1 MKDERF
7 NFRFSTKD
15 CFSGLDDYLNS
26 PDIEVRRKKL
36 KYDISNMIQTYM
48 FKESNYGIR
57 VRSGRYFEILD
68 NGIFGGSLGEI
79 HKFNEDTGNGLT
91 SEPDITH
98 LNTNRLRE
106 TKSVVVGECLRLT
119 DEQIGK
125 YSALQLGEGNYFPA
139 FPEIVY
145 DIFRHGVRKMTS
157 RFGKENLK
165 DLIENQSKNTRFM
178 ISLPF
183 GVIHHIADPY
193 NEYRSFTSR
202 YWGLDDLEGQVDE
215 GKKADFGPTT
225 KLLSPG
231 LNNLLAY
238 PEETFHTQG
247 LNPDNYEF
255 YKRKLPK
262 GMRMNNFRIKPF
274 PILIVKEKDPRKS
287 LEDLKIAI
295 KERRENIAKEL
306 YDKYGYVE
314 DPDEID
320 FGHSWRDEGYSGEDD
335 APSPEELEGDD
346 GDVPF

>member
-36 KYDISNMIQTYM
+36 KYDIPNMVQM
-48 FKESNYGIR
+48 PLFKWLNYGIR
-57 VRSGRYFEILD
+57 VSSGRYFEILD

-98 LNTNRLRE
+98 KNTNRLRE

-125 YSALQLGEGNYFPA
+125 YSALQLGEGNYFPN
-139 FPEIVY
+139 FPEIIF

-165 DLIENQSKNTRFM
+165 ELVQNHSKNTRFM
-178 ISLPF
+178 LSLPF
-183 GVIHHIADPY
+183 SVIHHIANSYGDY
-193 NEYRSFTSR
+193 NSFISR
-202 YWGLDDLEGQVDE
+202 YEE
-215 GKKADFGPTT
+215 EREKFGPTT
-225 KLLSPG
+225 RFLSPG

-238 PEETFHTQG
+238 PEETFRIQG
-247 LNPDNYEF
+247 LNPDDYEF
-255 YKRKLPK
+255 RKRKLPR

-274 PILIVKEKDPRKS
+274 PILLVKEKDPKKS
-287 LEDLKIAI
+287 LEDLKVAI
-295 KERRENIAKEL
+295 KKRRENYVKKL
-306 YDKYGYVE
+306 YDDYGYIQN
-314 DPDEID
+314 PDEID
-320 FGHSWRDEGYSGEDD
+320 FVDPLKDDYYGAEKDD
-335 APSPEELEGDD
+335 APNPEELEEDD
-346 GDVPF
+346 EDVPF